1 MTVPTS
7 SLDNLACSIKRTDI
21 KTHGLRIVGAIGLF
35 CLCLSVPLRI
45 SASEE
50 TGTEQVAASG
60 QKLEFQ
66 GDGRTFQISGSNNEI
81 TISGECRKLQVAGH
95 DNRIKLD
102 VVGSIE
108 LAGYGNHVSFR
119 QGSNGKRPATSTL
132 GRDNKIVHISAA
144 SESAPG
150 ESATPEPSISAEH
163 SASPAKNIE
172 GTVILKG
179 SNQNVDRTM
188 RGEPVEVEG
197 NNNRIALSGAVETLS
212 VSGSNNIISVDSIRK
227 VVFTGSN
234 NILSYHGTAP
244 QVEDRAANNVLR
256 SQ

>member
-1 MTVPTS
+1 MS
-7 SLDNLACSIKRTDI
+7 IIKRTDI
-21 KTHGLRIVGAIGLF
+21 KTHWRWIVGTIGLF
-35 CLCLSVPLRI
+35 CLCFSLSLRV

-50 TGTEQVAASG
+50 SGTEQIAASG

-95 DNRIKLD
+95 GNRIKLD

-108 LAGYGNHVSFR
+108 LAGHDNHVTFR
-119 QGSNGKRPATSTL
+119 QGANGKRPATSTL
-132 GRDNKIVHISAA
+132 GRDNEIVHVSVGSESTPGGSATSEPGISAD
-144 SESAPG
+144 
-150 ESATPEPSISAEH
+150 H
-163 SASPAKNIE
+163 SGSPAKIGE

-179 SNQNVDRTM
+179 SNQNVDKTM
-188 RGEPVEVEG
+188 RGESVDVEG
-197 NNNRIALSGAVETLS
+197 NNNRIVLSGTVETLS
-212 VSGSNNIISVDSIRK
+212 VNGSNNSISVDSVRK

-234 NILSYHGTAP
+234 NILSYHGIAP

>member
-1 MTVPTS
+1 MNMHW
-7 SLDNLACSIKRTDI
+7 L
-21 KTHGLRIVGAIGLF
+21 GIVGTIGLF
-35 CLCLSVPLRI
+35 CLCFSVPLRVC
-45 SASEE
+45 ASEE
-50 TGTEQVAASG
+50 TGTEQIAASG

-66 GDGRTFQISGSNNEI
+66 GEGRTFQITGSNNEI

-108 LAGYGNHVSFR
+108 LAGRRNHVSFR
-119 QGSNGKRPATSTL
+119 QGANGKKPATSIL
-132 GRDNKIVHISAA
+132 GRDNEIVRISAA
-144 SESAPG
+144 SESGPVG
-150 ESATPEPSISAEH
+150 NATPEPGMSADR
-163 SASPAKNIE
+163 SGSPAKIGE
-172 GTVILKG
+172 GMVVLKG
-179 SNQNVDRTM
+179 SNQNVDRTI

-197 NNNRIALSGAVETLS
+197 NNNRIVLSGTVETLS
-212 VSGSNNIISVDSIRK
+212 VSGSNNIISVDSVKK

-234 NILSYHGTAP
+234 NVLSYHGTAP